1 MWVVTVRWNWCI
13 IHWCF
18 HNFNLKVLIGVLN
31 GNAYQNLKKRTIWMM
46 TNSRYIAYT
55 EPFFK
60 RFHLLNVKDIFDVHC
75 LKFYYEFANN
85 TPSNYLRDMF
95 KHNYEL
101 YYIEARNMIGST
113 NIQLTPI
120 VFVMFYNIL
129 YRNYWANSP
138 NIRWAELWRI
148 VHTHIYVCMY
158 IYIYI
163 YLYSPKVNVIWLIY
177 ALLNASISIAI
188 FTA

>member
-1 MWVVTVRWNWCI
+1 MFFILTVNEYVSCNCEMKLVYYSLMFSQLQFKSTNWGSKWERI
-13 IHWCF
+13 W
-18 HNFNLKVLIGVLN
+18 K
-31 GNAYQNLKKRTIWMM
+31 LKKNRTIWMM

-60 RFHLLNVKDIFDVHC
+60 RLHLLNVKDIFDVHC

-101 YYIEARNMIGST
+101 YHIEARNMIGST

-120 VFVMFYNIL
+120 VFVMFYNTL
-129 YRNYWANSP
+129 YRNYWANTP

-148 VHTHIYVCMY
+148 VYTHTHTHTHIY

-163 YLYSPKVNVIWLIY
+163 LPN
-177 ALLNASISIAI
+177 
-188 FTA
+188 